1 MVQPEG
7 APDLGP
13 KNPGARGRSISP
25 NYFNVLGIPLLRG
38 RGFTEHD
45 TSAALPV
52 MIVNEAFARRFF
64 PGQDPVGKHVT
75 YSTDRITYEIVGIA
89 RDVRASLDG
98 SGANEEI
105 YLPLAQRPWLV
116 AMLLVRTYDLAQ
128 TSTAIRRQIQAVD
141 TSQAVSEN
149 VPLEQIVAN
158 RLGRPKTVM
167 SVVGVFAASALLLAA
182 IGMYGIVAYSV
193 AQRKKEIGIRIALG
207 ADAQRVRA
215 LVFSQTFKLLLT
227 GLLVG
232 LPLAAVVN
240 PLFRSLLF
248 EVTPSDPVTFF
259 LSTAVLFTV
268 ALLASAIPAIRAAGV
283 NPIVALRSE

>member
-1 MVQPEG
+1 M
-7 APDLGP
+7 
-13 KNPGARGRSISP
+13 
-25 NYFNVLGIPLLRG
+25 
-38 RGFTEHD
+38 
-45 TSAALPV
+45 
-52 MIVNEAFARRFF
+52 MVNEAFARRFF

-75 YSTDRITYEIVGIA
+75 YSTDRITCEIVGVA
-89 RDVRASLDG
+89 RDVRAALDG
-98 SGANEEI
+98 TGADEEI
-105 YLPLAQRPWLV
+105 YLPLTQRPWLV
-116 AMLLVRTYDLAQ
+116 AKLLVRTYDVAQ
-128 TSTAIRRQIQAVD
+128 TSTAIRRQIQVVD

-193 AQRKKEIGIRIALG
+193 ARRKKEIGIRIALG
-207 ADAQRVRA
+207 ADAQRVCA
-215 LVFSQTFKLLLT
+215 LVFRQTFKLLLT

-248 EVTPSDPVTFF
+248 DVTPLDPVTLF

-268 ALLASAIPAIRAAGV
+268 ALFASAVPAIRAAGV
-283 NPIVALRSE
+283 NPIVALRAE